1 MSSGGKARNINSLA
15 NLKLITSETA
25 RENQKKS
32 IQSRMLNKQIRDEFK
47 LNAKNFQEVMKDL
60 PQLSSLD
67 VLRMAMHQA
76 LQQDNFEDA
85 ARYANMVAEY
95 EQPKLQRIDQ
105 TTTTRTADLTDEELQ
120 RIISEEGL
128 DSKS

>member
-1 MSSGGKARNINSLA
+1 
-15 NLKLITSETA
+15 
-25 RENQKKS
+25 
-32 IQSRMLNKQIRDEFK
+32 MLNKQIRDEFK

-128 DSKS
+128 DK

>member
-25 RENQKKS
+25 RENQKKAT
-32 IQSRMLNKQIRDEFK
+32 QSRMLNKQIREEFK

-76 LQQDNFEDA
+76 LQQLLVMHQA
-85 ARYANMVAEY
+85 SAVR
-95 EQPKLQRIDQ
+95 L
-105 TTTTRTADLTDEELQ
+105 
-120 RIISEEGL
+120 G
-128 DSKS
+128 

>member
-32 IQSRMLNKQIRDEFK
+32 IQSRMLNKQIREEFK

-85 ARYANMVAEY
+85 ARYANMIAEY
-95 EQPKLQRIDQ
+95 EQLKLQRIDQ

-128 DSKS
+128 